1 MSKGVFGFTKL
12 VVGDLDRSMTFYRE
26 VAGLEEDRRISE
38 VVGGRAMTEI
48 IMTPPAA
55 DAAPLVLLA
64 FHDSPQPAAGDSIL
78 GFRTTDV
85 GAFVD
90 RAVKAGG
97 SIMQPI
103 VDMPQHGVKVA
114 FVRDNE
120 GHLIEVVEPL

>member
-1 MSKGVFGFTKL
+1 MSKGVFSFTKL
-12 VVGDLDRSMTFYRE
+12 VVGDLDKSMAFYRD
-26 VAGLEEDRRISE
+26 VCGLAEDRRISE
-38 VVGGRAMTEI
+38 TIGGREMSEI
-48 IMTPPAA
+48 IMTPPAP
-55 DAAPLVLLA
+55 DAAALVLFA
-64 FHDSPQPAAGDSIL
+64 FLDSPEPAAGDSIL

-85 GAFVD
+85 AAFVE